1 MFPIIFYNQIVE
13 KCGGVPLAIK
23 TIASTLSIKETANE
37 WRSFKD
43 NELARLSQKDGE
55 IMPTLKLS
63 YDHLPF
69 HLKHCFAYCRLYPK
83 YHKINVQTL
92 VQLWIAQGFVKQ
104 SDSDGSLEEI
114 GLDYF
119 KGSAEHLSKDLKT
132 QQIQPLWK
140 QIVERCGGVP
150 LVIRTIA
157 RTLPVKETVN
167 EWRSFKEAPEECL
180 QVLKLDWCRGIEE
193 LPKKIENLVNL
204 THLPCRDCWSLTHM
218 PRGIGKLNSLQ
229 TLSLF
234 VVDILG
240 SHGAGAADL
249 SELGGLNNLRGKLWI
264 TILGFVKNAKEEFRP
279 ANLKEKQHLR
289 VLYLQL
295 SNYRGYEGEDEDDEE
310 KSLEDLPPQPNL
322 ELHGT
327 LLTGLGTIGA
337 QNMNLCL
344 LTDMSS
350 MEDIH
355 SSTADPFHAIYS
367 DAVDI
372 LLEDASSREPRRVKP
387 SSGSFEVAHSSKLLE
402 HQIYSK
408 TTSS

>member
-1 MFPIIFYNQIVE
+1 MAE
-13 KCGGVPLAIK
+13 AIAFN
-23 TIASTLSIKETANE
+23 TAS
-37 WRSFKD
+37 
-43 NELARLSQKDGE
+43 
-55 IMPTLKLS
+55 
-63 YDHLPF
+63 
-69 HLKHCFAYCRLYPK
+69 
-83 YHKINVQTL
+83 
-92 VQLWIAQGFVKQ
+92 
-104 SDSDGSLEEI
+104 
-114 GLDYF
+114 GL
-119 KGSAEHLSKDLKT
+119 HLSKDLKT

-167 EWRSFKEAPEECL
+167 EWRSFK
-180 QVLKLDWCRGIEE
+180 E